1 MGTGGIVYGKFRK
14 FNVEISVF
22 GQAED
27 DPFSSCSIMHNR
39 LKLCGNYAV
48 ISCRLPLL
56 KYNSAVWSPY
66 LKSDIQAIEHV
77 QRRCMV
83 WYGMV
88 YVDLY
93 SAIVANVSNASVHGF
108 GVYSYEEWLRLL
120 QLRSLELRRLRIDL
134 VHGAT
139 K

>member
-39 LKLCGNYAV
+39 LKLYGNYAV
-48 ISCRLPLL
+48 ISCRLLLL

-77 QRRCMV
+77 QRRCTKRLQFTATACIVMKNG
-83 WYGMV
+83 YV
-88 YVDLY
+88 Y
-93 SAIVANVSNASVHGF
+93 
-108 GVYSYEEWLRLL
+108 YSYPAS
-120 QLRSLELRRLRIDL
+120 SLDDCES
-134 VHGAT
+134 T
-139 K
+139 